1 MEPAGPEGH
10 RQQRGRDTMA
20 EIKIEPKRR
29 SLLPWILGLVL
40 LALVIFGLM
49 AAAEDRNAAG
59 TADHGTATTLRDDT
73 PPRLRQYAWAEI
85 HPPGPSVAYSVS
97 RG

>member
-1 MEPAGPEGH
+1 
-10 RQQRGRDTMA
+10 MA

-40 LALVIFGLM
+40 LALLIFGLM
-49 AAAEDRNAAG
+49 AAAEDREAA
-59 TADHGTATTLRDDT
+59 AAPDHGAVTTVRDDI
-73 PPRLRQYAWAEI
+73 PPRLRQYAWAEP
-85 HPPGPSVAYSVS
+85 HPPTLSGAYFSS

>member
-1 MEPAGPEGH
+1 
-10 RQQRGRDTMA
+10 MA

-49 AAAEDRNAAG
+49 AAADRNAAAP
-59 TADHGTATTLRDDT
+59 ADHGAATTLRDDI
-73 PPRLRQYAWAEI
+73 PPRLRQYAWTPEAPAGAPET
-85 HPPGPSVAYSVS
+85 A
-97 RG
+97 RRAA